1 MIDLLIKQAPTIATL
16 FFFIFF
22 CYIVLSVFRKG
33 NKKKFD
39 EYAQIP
45 LDEEFNEQEVAKKE
59 SKKKSIKK

>member
-22 CYIVLSVFRKG
+22 CYIVFSVFKKG
-33 NKKKFD
+33 AKKKFN

-45 LDEEFNEQEVAKKE
+45 LKEEFDEEEVVKK
-59 SKKKSIKK
+59 KVKKSIKK